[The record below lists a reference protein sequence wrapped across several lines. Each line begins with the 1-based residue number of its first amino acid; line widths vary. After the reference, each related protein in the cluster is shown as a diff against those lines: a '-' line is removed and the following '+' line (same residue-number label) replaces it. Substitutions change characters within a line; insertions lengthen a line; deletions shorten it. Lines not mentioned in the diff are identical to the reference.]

1 MSNRYEIREQ
11 IGKGGLGAVYKALDT
26 QLQREVAIKRVLSAE
41 KATED
46 EVKEA
51 ANKLIAEAQTLS
63 SLNHPNIVTVFD
75 VGQDESGGFVVMEL
89 LKGETLDE
97 TVERGVLTQEDFTEV
112 VYQTMEALIAAQANN
127 VIHRDIKPTN
137 IMVIWQA
144 SGKFQL
150 KILDFGLAKFSRSPS
165 VQTMDQEESVMGSI
179 FFMAPEQF
187 ERGELDARTDLYQMG
202 CVYYNALTG
211 QYPFNGETAPQ
222 VMNAHLQ
229 HKVIPLDQVRPDL
242 SPSICQWVMWM
253 INRDIAHRP
262 ADARDALKHWPRNPE
277 PPGAIPVEV
286 LPVEATPTVST
297 GEVTIVRAGVGAS
310 APPALIISHQTG
322 SAPIARAVATTG
334 STTGSTTGRL
344 LTAATTGKLA
354 TGASSGKL
362 ATGATSGKLVTG
374 ASSGKLAT
382 GASSGKLATGAT
394 TGRLDKT
401 GARTSQLTGPAAG
414 GRPNVRKTPAPEGSS
429 KIKWIIIGSCASAL
443 VLFFIF
449 SGIRKKNAEAQKTH
463 LISLASAGIPTGT
476 TADVTLAVKLLGDAN
491 SSPSLKSDAAKVL
504 DKLEG
509 SGISEQIHEELKIAE
524 TMALRIRL
532 SQALAER
539 NYSPAVATII
549 DAFKSAT
556 TDDQR
561 VQLLNSVRVL
571 AELDSIN
578 ELLGALRV
586 DHTLPVRKV
595 FEDTVLAVLRK
606 SGETKAIVDSI
617 LTKVS
622 TTSGNERKSLFRILG
637 VIGGNDVKTRLAAVY
652 NQKGD
657 QEYQRDAMTA
667 YLSWQNR
674 SVLED
679 VEKIIQTTGDV
690 PLRTGAERAYVLLAN
705 LPGPEPIAERVQLW
719 RKAFEMAKNPSD
731 VNRLLTGIVEY
742 PGAETLALLKEWEAH
757 PAHGALAKNIAAS
770 MERSIQGVV
779 EVKPGDIIKGN
790 KARVQGDMRG
800 AAMNSYLSSLS
811 GWISPETWFIWTFK
825 VAESGSYL
833 VEVDQ
838 ASLRDQPSQFVV
850 HLAGKTIAGESM
862 TTPTLEEFVPVRLAD
877 PVDLVAGE
885 IYYLVLAAGERVQ
898 PRMMDV
904 GAIRL
909 VKP

>member
-1 MSNRYEIREQ
+1 MSNRYEIRDQ

-26 QLQREVAIKRVLSAE
+26 QLQREVAIKRVLSTN
-41 KATED
+41 KATD
-46 EVKEA
+46 EEVQDA
-51 ANKLIAEAQTLS
+51 AKKLISEAQTLS

-229 HKVIPLDQVRPDL
+229 HKVIPLEQVRPDL

-262 ADARDALKHWPRNPE
+262 ADARDALKRWPRNPE
-277 PPGAIPVEV
+277 PPGAIPVEI

-310 APPALIISHQTG
+310 APPALVITNQTG
-322 SAPIARAVATTG
+322 SSPLARAVATSG
-334 STTGSTTGRL
+334 VTTGRL
-344 LTAATTGKLA
+344 ITDTTNGKLNTGKLN
-354 TGASSGKL
+354 TGKL
-362 ATGATSGKLVTG
+362 DASKLNTGGKN
-374 ASSGKLAT
+374 SHI
-382 GASSGKLATGAT
+382 
-394 TGRLDKT
+394 DKT
-401 GARTSQLTGPAAG
+401 RSRPGPLTGPVAG
-414 GRPNVRKTPAPEGSS
+414 GRPNLRKTSAPEGN
-429 KIKWIIIGSCASAL
+429 KNVRWIIISSCASAI
-443 VLFFIF
+443 VLFLIF
-449 SGIRKKNAEAQKTH
+449 SGISKKNAEAQKTH
-463 LISLASAGIPTGT
+463 LIALASAEIPTGT

-491 SSPSLKSDAAKVL
+491 SSPALKSDAAKVL
-504 DKLEG
+504 EKLEG
-509 SGISEQIHEELKIAE
+509 SGISEQIHEELKVAK
-524 TMALRIRL
+524 TMSLRIRL

-539 NYSPAVATII
+539 NYPPAVPTII
-549 DAFKSAT
+549 DLFKSAT
-556 TDDQR
+556 TDEQR

-578 ELLGALRV
+578 ELLGALRG

-606 SGETKAIVDSI
+606 SGDTKAIVDSI
-617 LTKVS
+617 LAKVS
-622 TTSGNERKSLFRILG
+622 TTTGNERKSLFRILG
-637 VIGGNDVKTRLAAVY
+637 VIGGNEVKTRLASVY
-652 NQKGD
+652 TQTGD
-657 QEYQRDAMTA
+657 QEHQRDAMTA
-667 YLSWQNR
+667 YLSWRDR
-674 SVLED
+674 SVLEE
-679 VEKIIQTTGDV
+679 VEKIIQSTEDL
-690 PLRTGAERAYVLLAN
+690 PLRSGAERAYVNLAN
-705 LPGPEPIAERVQLW
+705 LPGPEPLTERVNLW
-719 RKAFEMAKNPSD
+719 RKAFELAKNPAD
-731 VNRLLTGIVEY
+731 VNRILTGIVEY
-742 PGAETLALLKEWEAH
+742 PGAGTLALLKEWESH
-757 PAHGALAKNIAAS
+757 PAHGALAKGIATT
-770 MERSIQGVV
+770 MERSIENVPELKTGN
-779 EVKPGDIIKGN
+779 EIKGN

-800 AAMNSYLSSLS
+800 AAMNPYLFSVS
-811 GWISPETWFIWTFK
+811 GWVSPETWFTWTFK

-838 ASLRDQPSQFVV
+838 ASLRDQPSQFVIY
-850 HLAGKTIAGESM
+850 LAGKTLTGESK
-862 TTPTLEEFVPVRLAD
+862 TTPTLEEFVPVRLAE

-885 IYYLVLAAGERVQ
+885 VYYLALIAGERVQ
-898 PRMMDV
+898 PRMMDI
-904 GAIRL
+904 GAVRL

>member
-26 QLQREVAIKRVLSAE
+26 QLQREVAIKRVLSAD

-46 EVKEA
+46 EVKDA

-229 HKVIPLDQVRPDL
+229 HKVIPLEQVRPDL

-310 APPALIISHQTG
+310 APPALIITNQTG
-322 SAPIARAVATTG
+322 SAPLARAVATTG
-334 STTGSTTGRL
+334 STTGRL
-344 LTAATTGKLA
+344 LTGATTGKLN
-354 TGASSGKL
+354 TGG
-362 ATGATSGKLVTG
+362 
-374 ASSGKLAT
+374 
-382 GASSGKLATGAT
+382 T

-401 GARTSQLTGPAAG
+401 GARTGQLSGPAAG
-414 GRPNVRKTPAPEGSS
+414 ARPNVRKTAAPGGNS
-429 KIKWIIIGSCASAL
+429 KIKWIIIGSCASAI
-443 VLFFIF
+443 VLFLIF

-463 LISLASAGIPTGT
+463 LIALASAEIPTGT

-491 SSPSLKSDAAKVL
+491 SSPSLKGDAAKVL

-509 SGISEQIHEELKIAE
+509 SGISEQIHEELKVAE

-532 SQALAER
+532 SQSLAER
-539 NYSPAVATII
+539 NYTPAVPTII

-556 TDDQR
+556 SDDQR

-578 ELLGALRV
+578 ELLGALRG

-606 SGETKAIVDSI
+606 SGDTKAIVDSI

-679 VEKIIQTTGDV
+679 VEKIVQTTEDV
-690 PLRTGAERAYVLLAN
+690 PLRSGAERAYINLAN
-705 LPGPEPIAERVQLW
+705 LPGPEPIAERVALW
-719 RKAFEMAKNPSD
+719 RKAFELAKNPSD

-742 PGAETLALLKEWEAH
+742 PGIETLALLKEWEAH

-770 MERSIQGVV
+770 MERSIQNVV
-779 EVKPGDIIKGN
+779 EIKPGDVIKGN

-811 GWISPETWFIWTFK
+811 GWISPETWFTWTFK
-825 VAESGSYL
+825 VTESGSYL

-838 ASLRDQPSQFVV
+838 ATLRDQPSQFIVYI
-850 HLAGKTIAGESM
+850 AGKTLAGESK
-862 TTPTLEEFVPVRLAD
+862 TTPTLEEFVPVRLAE

-898 PRMMDV
+898 PRMMDI

>member
-26 QLQREVAIKRVLSAE
+26 QLQREVAIKRVLSAD

-229 HKVIPLDQVRPDL
+229 HKVIPLEQVRPDL

-310 APPALIISHQTG
+310 APPALVISHQTG

-334 STTGSTTGRL
+334 GTTGRL
-344 LTAATTGKLA
+344 LTGATTGKLN
-354 TGASSGKL
+354 
-362 ATGATSGKLVTG
+362 
-374 ASSGKLAT
+374 
-382 GASSGKLATGAT
+382 TGAT

-401 GARTSQLTGPAAG
+401 GARTGQLTGPAAG
-414 GRPNVRKTPAPEGSS
+414 GRPNVRKTQAPEGSS
-429 KIKWIIIGSCASAL
+429 KIKWIIIGSCASAI
-443 VLFFIF
+443 VLFFIL

-463 LISLASAGIPTGT
+463 LISLASAEITTGT

-509 SGISEQIHEELKIAE
+509 SGISEQIHEELKVAE
-524 TMALRIRL
+524 TMSLRIRL
-532 SQALAER
+532 SQALA
-539 NYSPAVATII
+539 
-549 DAFKSAT
+549 
-556 TDDQR
+556 
-561 VQLLNSVRVL
+561 
-571 AELDSIN
+571 
-578 ELLGALRV
+578 
-586 DHTLPVRKV
+586 
-595 FEDTVLAVLRK
+595 
-606 SGETKAIVDSI
+606 
-617 LTKVS
+617 
-622 TTSGNERKSLFRILG
+622 
-637 VIGGNDVKTRLAAVY
+637 
-652 NQKGD
+652 
-657 QEYQRDAMTA
+657 
-667 YLSWQNR
+667 
-674 SVLED
+674 
-679 VEKIIQTTGDV
+679 
-690 PLRTGAERAYVLLAN
+690 
-705 LPGPEPIAERVQLW
+705 
-719 RKAFEMAKNPSD
+719 
-731 VNRLLTGIVEY
+731 
-742 PGAETLALLKEWEAH
+742 
-757 PAHGALAKNIAAS
+757 
-770 MERSIQGVV
+770 
-779 EVKPGDIIKGN
+779 
-790 KARVQGDMRG
+790 
-800 AAMNSYLSSLS
+800 
-811 GWISPETWFIWTFK
+811 
-825 VAESGSYL
+825 
-833 VEVDQ
+833 
-838 ASLRDQPSQFVV
+838 
-850 HLAGKTIAGESM
+850 
-862 TTPTLEEFVPVRLAD
+862 
-877 PVDLVAGE
+877 
-885 IYYLVLAAGERVQ
+885 
-898 PRMMDV
+898 
-904 GAIRL
+904 
-909 VKP
+909 